1 MGNSIGFGNINSYWG
16 IGVTSNSFS
25 WGLIYLENANDLLK
39 VYKTRVEADGGI
51 VESLRCI
58 NIIN

>member
-1 MGNSIGFGNINSYWG
+1 MGNSISWGNIKSYWG
-16 IGVTSNSFS
+16 IGVTTNRIS
-25 WGLIYLENANDLLK
+25 WGDIYLKDANDLLK
-39 VYKTRVEADGGI
+39 TYKTRVEADGGI

>member
-16 IGVTSNSFS
+16 IGVTTNSIS
-25 WGLIYLENANDLLK
+25 WGNTYLEDANDLLK
-39 VYKTRVEADGGI
+39 TYKTRVEADGGI